1 MDDDE
6 LIIVGALRIDLGSRR
21 VFVGGEERTLTK
33 KQFDLLV
40 VLASPPGR
48 ALSYDDL
55 YKSVWH
61 SLAPHDYRKT
71 RCISSLMARLRP
83 NIAPERIDSLH
94 GFGFRFRV
102 ELRPCVD
109 PADPA

>member
-1 MDDDE
+1 MVVIDDE

-21 VFVGGEERTLTK
+21 VFVAGEERTLTK
-33 KQFDLLV
+33 KQFDMLV
-40 VLASPPGR
+40 VLVSPPGR
-48 ALSYDDL
+48 AFSYDDL
-55 YKSVWH
+55 YKSVWR

-102 ELRPCVD
+102 EAP
-109 PADPA
+109 

>member
-1 MDDDE
+1 MNDDE
-6 LIIVGALRIDLGSRR
+6 LIVVGALRIDLGSRR

-33 KQFDLLV
+33 KQFEMLV
-40 VLASPPGR
+40 VLVSPPGR
-48 ALSYDDL
+48 AFSYDDL
-55 YKSVWH
+55 YKTVWH

-83 NIAPERIDSLH
+83 MIAPERIDSLH

-102 ELRPCVD
+102 EDEPERH
-109 PADPA
+109 AMEG